1 MERSKKHIINKGIGV
16 YSLMELASDL
26 FIEAKKV
33 NVNPDAI
40 FINAQLSDFLTEID
54 WSNNGQFKG
63 LGGQSGVKEAINI
76 IRDKRSLKQE

>member
-1 MERSKKHIINKGIGV
+1 
-16 YSLMELASDL
+16 MELASDL
-26 FIEAKKV
+26 FIEAKKM

-63 LGGQSGVKEAINI
+63 LGGQSGVKEAIKI
-76 IRDKRSLKQE
+76 IRDKRSLTTGIMSLEEYGK

>member
-1 MERSKKHIINKGIGV
+1 M
-16 YSLMELASDL
+16 
-26 FIEAKKV
+26 

-76 IRDKRSLKQE
+76 IRDKEA